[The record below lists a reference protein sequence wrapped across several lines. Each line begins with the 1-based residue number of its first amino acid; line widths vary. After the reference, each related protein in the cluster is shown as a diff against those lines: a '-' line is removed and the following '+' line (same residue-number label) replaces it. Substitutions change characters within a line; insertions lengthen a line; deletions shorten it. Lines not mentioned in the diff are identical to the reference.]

1 MSRTGI
7 AGSESINFTKYCFS
21 AFQDSCSHLHSHHRR
36 WRFLLFMFC
45 QTCGMIH
52 AHNVSRMISLYVI
65 FIFSIPE
72 VEQWITLL
80 LAKWSSRPWVDI
92 PAQWNW
98 LSSPTWPQ
106 CYWLLAYS
114 LPSGSS
120 LARLPPPSA
129 LWISTKSS
137 SSLWWPRSSWDL
149 ESPSCCSGSACTSEL
164 SKVPIRWLHG
174 TPALVNWLFYYC
186 WERPHQLLTI
196 KVDVCKKFFIFV
208 FTNEH
213 EPLLIRLVIFLGF
226 FCKFLVQIF
235 AILCWDIYIFIT
247 DL

>member
-52 AHNVSRMISLYVI
+52 AHNVSRMIYLYVI

-106 CYWLLAYS
+106 YYWLLAYS

-120 LARLPPPSA
+120 FARLPPPSA
-129 LWISTKSS
+129 LWISTEFLI
-137 SSLWWPRSSWDL
+137 SLVASLLMGFGVPFLLPWVSMYIWTLKGSNQVASWNPCFGQL
-149 ESPSCCSGSACTSEL
+149 IVLLLLGAPSPAAHNKGRCVQKNFHFCIYQWTWASPYKTSDFF
-164 SKVPIRWLHG
+164 R
-174 TPALVNWLFYYC
+174 
-186 WERPHQLLTI
+186 LL
-196 KVDVCKKFFIFV
+196 
-208 FTNEH
+208 
-213 EPLLIRLVIFLGF
+213 L
-226 FCKFLVQIF
+226 
-235 AILCWDIYIFIT
+235 
-247 DL
+247 